1 MYDEDV
7 TFGNIVTMVELA
19 QLHGIR
25 VILSSVLPA
34 KRFSW
39 RPAIEPEEKIAHLN
53 ARIRKYAKEHQIPYA
68 DYYSAL
74 VSPKDRSLKEGHSV
88 DGVHPN
94 AQGYAVMEKV
104 ILPLLMEK

>member
-1 MYDEDV
+1 M
-7 TFGNIVTMVELA
+7 GNIITMVELA
-19 QLHGIR
+19 QLHGIQ

-39 RPAIEPEEKIAHLN
+39 RPAIEPEDKIAHLN
-53 ARIRKYAKEHQIPYA
+53 ARIKQYAKEHHLPYA

-74 VSPKDRSLKEGHSV
+74 VSRKDRSLKEGHSV

-94 AQGYAVMEKV
+94 AKGYEVMERV
-104 ILPLLMEK
+104 IMPLLK